1 MFDIVQIFKAL
12 SDETR
17 LQILVILSSRK
28 ICAKGIARHL
38 NISEAAVSQ
47 HLKILKEAG
56 IITGEK
62 IGYPVYYTLQKSAL
76 SEITSFVNDI
86 NNNIIPDNYS
96 LGINM
101 PFKCTAVC
109 RANKN
114 KCCHKKDLEGENL

>member
-1 MFDIVQIFKAL
+1 MMDIVQIFKAL

-17 LQILVILSSRK
+17 LQILVILSNRK

-62 IGYPVYYTLQKSAL
+62 IGYPVYYTLQKPVL
-76 SEITSFVNDI
+76 SDITAFVNDI
-86 NNNIIPDNYS
+86 NNNTIPENYKPE
-96 LGINM
+96 ITM
-101 PFKCTAVC
+101 PFKCAAIC
-109 RANKN
+109 RANR
-114 KCCHKKDLEGENL
+114 CCHKKDLKGENL